1 MKPTFVLTLMLLS
14 AAASLRSITHSHPTI
29 FPRSMTTMLFSNMDD
44 DGVYDQALRSVLPG
58 RCDFCRVV
66 FSGQVG
72 SIPKEIYLTNGH
84 YKVTFDLALTGHFSA
99 LHERERYSPTE
110 TSWIPSEVWDD
121 TAKYNHKLLQKGAR
135 LQAVGVLKTDRWV
148 DKTSGEERRKNIMRI
163 TKLLTDVEFLQ
174 LAAILNDI
182 HGSTKG
188 NVISD
193 HFDSDI
199 SSDFPREERSSR

>member
-1 MKPTFVLTLMLLS
+1 MKPTVVLTLMLLS
-14 AAASLRSITHSHPTI
+14 TAASLRSITHSNPPI

-44 DGVYDQALRSVLPG
+44 EASRSVLPG
-58 RCDFCRVV
+58 RCDFCRIV

-121 TAKYNHKLLQKGAR
+121 VAKYNHKLLQKGAR

-188 NVISD
+188 NVMSD
-193 HFDSDI
+193 HFDSGF
-199 SSDFPREERSSR
+199 SSDFPRGERSSR

>member
-1 MKPTFVLTLMLLS
+1 
-14 AAASLRSITHSHPTI
+14 
-29 FPRSMTTMLFSNMDD
+29 MLFINTDD
-44 DGVYDQALRSVLPG
+44 DDHDSAFDQAPRSVLPG
-58 RCDFCRVV
+58 RHDFCRIV

-121 TAKYNHKLLQKGAR
+121 IAKYNHKLLQKGAR

-148 DKTSGEERRKNIMRI
+148 DKGSGEERRKNIMRI
-163 TKLLTDVEFLQ
+163 TKLLTDEEFLQ
-174 LAAILNDI
+174 LADILNDI
-182 HGSTKG
+182 HASTKDDAMT
-188 NVISD
+188 D
-193 HFDSDI
+193 HFDSGL
-199 SSDFPREERSSR
+199 SSDFLRGSHGERSLR